1 MNEAVFITSPVGRL
15 VQGKVFEGSNK
26 DAQGRPRLTQLGQP
40 KMQWFIGVA
49 FPKGPEWDAMWA
61 QITQTAQ
68 RDFPGQEWNQPG
80 FAWKVVD
87 GDAPANANKAGFP
100 GHYILRMAT
109 GFAPTA
115 YNSNDQ
121 QIVDH
126 QQIVCGYYIQVYF
139 SIRGNGEP
147 ATGKPGMYINHSM
160 VRLVGYGDVIASGPS
175 AEQAFGAVPLL
186 PQGASITP
194 LAPAAAMPA
203 PVGAP
208 PMAAPAA
215 PAVAAPMGVPTG
227 SVVPVAPAL
236 APVQALALNTP
247 PPVMEVPGTAV
258 PLPTAYPSNTPP
270 AGVPA
275 GVQPAPGFAV
285 LPASVR

>member
-1 MNEAVFITSPVGRL
+1 
-15 VQGKVFEGSNK
+15 
-26 DAQGRPRLTQLGQP
+26 
-40 KMQWFIGVA
+40 
-49 FPKGPEWDAMWA
+49 MWA

-126 QQIVCGYYIQVYF
+126 QQIVRGYYIQVYF

-160 VRLVGYGDVIASGPS
+160 VRLVGYGDIIASGPS
-175 AEQAFGAVPLL
+175 AEQAFGAMPTL
-186 PQGASITP
+186 PQGASTTP

-208 PMAAPAA
+208 PMAPAA
-215 PAVAAPMGVPTG
+215 PAVAAPMGAPTL
-227 SVVPVAPAL
+227 PMAPAP
-236 APVQALALNTP
+236 APVQASAPNTQA
-247 PPVMEVPGTAV
+247 PVTGAPGTPVASS
-258 PLPTAYPSNTPP
+258 TAYPSNVPP

-285 LPASVR
+285 PPASVR